1 MREMGE
7 EIMPEFQYRVFNQE
21 GGISRGMM
29 EAASEAQL
37 EEKLGGFGYTLIEA
51 EEKRKAAAFHF
62 GAKKVTRKEI
72 LNMTLY
78 LHTTLSSGLT
88 LLSALNGFV
97 EQLPDGHFKNVLKGI
112 ANNILDGDLF
122 AEALRRYDRVFPPL
136 YISLIEAGEA
146 SGHLDETLLNLIA
159 YLEGQEKIAADIK
172 QATIYPVVI
181 LSLVALLL
189 IFILSF
195 VLPRFMPLFESTGLP
210 LPPSARFLM
219 RLSAFFQNGWPYLI
233 GGAALLC
240 TLFHFLKRVE
250 AVRFLIDRIKLKI
263 PLFGAL
269 IMKVSMSQFCYN
281 LSTLLNSGIEV
292 NQAFA
297 LSERVIQN
305 QLIAKAV
312 HRVQLQVE
320 EGASITRAMRQSA
333 LFPPLVIQML
343 DVGETSGSLP
353 YTLKKVTEYYDRE
366 VAASIKRTFSILEP
380 AIILFL
386 GIVVGGIAVTIFST
400 LYKVILAVGQS

>member
-1 MREMGE
+1 MGE
-7 EIMPEFQYRVFNQE
+7 YLMPEFQYRVFNQE
-21 GGISRGMM
+21 GAVSRGLM
-29 EAASEAQL
+29 EAVNEAQL
-37 EEKLGGFGYTLIEA
+37 EEKLVGFGYTLIEA
-51 EEKRKAAAFHF
+51 QEKPRSVAFQFGVPKVSRKD
-62 GAKKVTRKEI
+62 I
-72 LNMTLY
+72 LNMTIY

-97 EQLPDGHFKNVLKGI
+97 EQQPEGHFKDVLKGV
-112 ANNILDGDLF
+112 ATNILDGDLF
-122 AEALRRYDRVFPPL
+122 AESLRRYDRVFPPL

-146 SGHLDETLLNLIA
+146 SGHLDESLKNLIT
-159 YLEGQEKIAADIK
+159 YLEGQEKIAADVK
-172 QATIYPVVI
+172 QATVYPVVI

-195 VLPRFMPLFESTGLP
+195 VLPRFMPIFESTGMA
-210 LPPSARFLM
+210 LPPAARFLM
-219 RLSAFFQNGWPYLI
+219 GLSAFFQNGWPYLI
-233 GGAALLC
+233 GGGVLSCAG
-240 TLFHFLKRVE
+240 FHLLKRVE
-250 AVRFLIDRIKLKI
+250 RVRFLTDRIKLKL
-263 PLFGAL
+263 PLFGTL

-292 NQAFA
+292 HQAFA

-305 QLIAKAV
+305 RFIAKTVRHVRA
-312 HRVQLQVE
+312 QVE
-320 EGASITRAMRQSA
+320 EGASITKAMRQST
-333 LFPPLVIQML
+333 LFPALVIQML

-386 GIVVGGIAVTIFST
+386 GLVVGGIAVIIFST